1 MSPYPDTPRGSEV
14 DALEYANEAAE
25 HLFYLAFTGQ
35 IAERPY
41 VRCARWLDS
50 IPGVGQYF
58 RLLCMQ
64 EFTEEERSYAM
75 WHGAWVMEHGAQ
87 RTQYTG
93 PGWQAKQWPKKGKDQ
108 RRVKAWR

>member
-1 MSPYPDTPRGSEV
+1 MSTYPDTPRGSEC

-50 IPGVGQYF
+50 VPGAGEYF
-58 RLLCMQ
+58 RALCLRD
-64 EFTEEERSYAM
+64 FTEEEKRSALC
-75 WHGAWVMEHGAQ
+75 HGAWVMENGAQ

-93 PGWQAKQWPKKGKDQ
+93 PGWQAKQWTKPKGQ